1 MEGTNVTN
9 TLETVDIKGSKTWA
23 DNEDQYKNRPSKIMI
38 RLYAGDKEVASQE
51 VAAANGWK
59 WEFKDQ
65 PKYRNGKEV
74 TYSIKEDAVTG
85 YKTKVEGTNVTNTL
99 ETTSV
104 SGSKTWDDNNNQ
116 DGKRPDHIILH
127 LFANGTEVKDKV
139 KVVTAENDWKWS
151 FTDLPKYANGT
162 EITYTVTEDTVQGY
176 TTKITGNAANGFK
189 ITNTHTPELISIDG
203 TKTWD
208 DANNQDGK
216 RPSSITINL
225 LANGKKVAEKKVTAD
240 DNWSWSFKDQ
250 PKYANGVEIV
260 YTITEDAVDGYAT
273 KINGYNVENSYT
285 PNKISVGVT
294 KAWNDANNQDGIR
307 TNTVVV
313 KLLADGKDTGKTLQ
327 LTAAN
332 NWTGTFTDLDE
343 KKAGKDIVY
352 TVKEVNAPTGYTVT
366 ITGDAK
372 TGFIVTNSH
381 TPETTEVSGSKTW
394 NDANNQDG
402 KRPSSITINLL
413 ANGVWVDRKEV
424 KAADNWSWKFTNLP
438 KNAEGKPIVYTVT
451 EKAVAD
457 YTTTVSGYNVTNS
470 YTPEE
475 TSISVTKAWADA
487 NNQDG
492 IRTGVVVVEL
502 YAGNV
507 ATGKMLSLTAANSW
521 TGSFTGLDK
530 KKAGKDIS
538 YTVKEVSEI
547 KGYTTTITGNMTD
560 GYIITNSHTPE
571 VTSISGSKTWNDA
584 NNQDG
589 KRPSSITINLLA
601 NGKKVAEKK
610 VTEDDN
616 WSWKFDNLPKKEAGK
631 EILYT
636 VTEEEVADYTAVV
649 EGYNVTNSY
658 TPEKTGVQ
666 VTKAWND
673 GSNQDGIRPNL
684 VVVGLMADGKDT
696 GKTLILNAENSWSG
710 SFTGLDKKK
719 DGKDIAYTVK
729 EVSEIKGYITTI
741 TGNMTDGYIITNSY
755 TPETTEVTGSKT
767 WKDADNQDGK
777 RPASIT
783 INLLANGVK
792 VDSKVVTEANSWSW
806 KFDNL
811 PKKENGRDIVYTIT
825 EETVAEYSTSVEGYN
840 VTNSYT
846 PGRTSI
852 SVTKA
857 WADKENQ
864 DGIRTAEVTVRLYA
878 DGKDTGKTLV
888 LKKDNHWSGS
898 FTDLD
903 VRKNGQD
910 IVYTVREDLVPEGYT
925 ETVTGNAADGFVVT
939 NSHETE
945 TTEVTGS
952 KTWDDANN
960 QDGKRPTSIT
970 INLLANGVK
979 VDSKVVTE
987 ADSWSWKFENL
998 PKKEAGEDIVYTITE
1013 EAVEEYSTSVDGY
1026 NVTNS
1031 YTPGKTSIQVT
1042 KAWEDAENQDGIR
1055 PEEVTVRLVAD
1066 GEDTDLTLTL
1076 NGENNWSGSFTDLD
1090 EKKDG
1095 KDIEYTVKEDPE
1107 VSGYEAVVTGSA
1119 KEGYVVTNTHTPEVI
1134 EVAGTKTWN
1143 DDGQTAK
1150 RPGSITVHLFADGVE
1165 VDSRTVTAEDDWSW
1179 SFTEL
1184 PKKVAGEDIVYT
1196 ITEDAADG
1204 YLSEVKGYDVTN
1216 TITKVLVSKVDIT
1229 DQKELE
1235 GAHIQIIDENGN
1247 VVEEWDSKKEPHAVT
1262 GLKTGVT
1269 YILRETVAPDGY
1281 ELTTDTTFVLK
1292 EDGTVDTT
1300 KTTTTMKDG
1309 VLLVED
1315 MPKPTP
1321 NTTVAVTKR
1330 LVTAA
1335 GDVITAIDQ
1344 TFYVALYADS
1354 DCTKRISD
1362 VKALVFKNA
1371 SSATVTFE
1379 NVTAGVTYYVGE
1391 CDKDGTSYLADVTA
1405 DGTVY
1410 TVEFG
1415 SGNVVK
1421 VENAGGSSAVYFD
1434 NSFMKT
1440 PDGFYKE
1447 GKLTITKKLRDAEGN
1462 AINSEETFYAG
1473 IFADAAYTTLSDAV
1487 SENIIPLN
1495 LNGGSEA
1502 SVQMVVPVLEG
1513 QTVMLYVTEVDAEG
1527 NPVEG
1532 TKGFAY
1538 GVEVEHGEVIL
1549 SEAQM
1554 SADVTI
1560 TNIKDVE
1567 KESESEE
1574 TSESE
1579 STSKKTTTSKTAA
1592 KTGDDTPVGPLT
1604 GLLFASAAII
1614 GAYMRR
1620 RRKAAK

>member
-1 MEGTNVTN
+1 
-9 TLETVDIKGSKTWA
+9 
-23 DNEDQYKNRPSKIMI
+23 
-38 RLYAGDKEVASQE
+38 
-51 VAAANGWK
+51 
-59 WEFKDQ
+59 
-65 PKYRNGKEV
+65 
-74 TYSIKEDAVTG
+74 
-85 YKTKVEGTNVTNTL
+85 
-99 ETTSV
+99 
-104 SGSKTWDDNNNQ
+104 
-116 DGKRPDHIILH
+116 
-127 LFANGTEVKDKV
+127 
-139 KVVTAENDWKWS
+139 
-151 FTDLPKYANGT
+151 
-162 EITYTVTEDTVQGY
+162 
-176 TTKITGNAANGFK
+176 
-189 ITNTHTPELISIDG
+189 
-203 TKTWD
+203 
-208 DANNQDGK
+208 
-216 RPSSITINL
+216 
-225 LANGKKVAEKKVTAD
+225 
-240 DNWSWSFKDQ
+240 
-250 PKYANGVEIV
+250 
-260 YTITEDAVDGYAT
+260 
-273 KINGYNVENSYT
+273 
-285 PNKISVGVT
+285 
-294 KAWNDANNQDGIR
+294 
-307 TNTVVV
+307 
-313 KLLADGKDTGKTLQ
+313 
-327 LTAAN
+327 
-332 NWTGTFTDLDE
+332 
-343 KKAGKDIVY
+343 
-352 TVKEVNAPTGYTVT
+352 
-366 ITGDAK
+366 
-372 TGFIVTNSH
+372 
-381 TPETTEVSGSKTW
+381 
-394 NDANNQDG
+394 
-402 KRPSSITINLL
+402 
-413 ANGVWVDRKEV
+413 
-424 KAADNWSWKFTNLP
+424 
-438 KNAEGKPIVYTVT
+438 
-451 EKAVAD
+451 
-457 YTTTVSGYNVTNS
+457 
-470 YTPEE
+470 
-475 TSISVTKAWADA
+475 
-487 NNQDG
+487 
-492 IRTGVVVVEL
+492 
-502 YAGNV
+502 
-507 ATGKMLSLTAANSW
+507 
-521 TGSFTGLDK
+521 
-530 KKAGKDIS
+530 
-538 YTVKEVSEI
+538 
-547 KGYTTTITGNMTD
+547 MTD

-571 VTSISGSKTWNDA
+571 VTSISGSKTWNDS

-610 VTEDDN
+610 VTEADN
-616 WSWKFDNLPKKEAGK
+616 WSWKFDNLPKKEAGN

-719 DGKDIAYTVK
+719 DGKEIVYTVK
-729 EVSEIKGYITTI
+729 EITETKGYTVTI
-741 TGNMTDGYIITNSY
+741 TGNVKDGYIITNSY
-755 TPETTEVTGSKT
+755 TPETTEVAGSKT

-777 RPASIT
+777 CPASIT
-783 INLLANGVK
+783 INLL
-792 VDSKVVTEANSWSW
+792 
-806 KFDNL
+806 
-811 PKKENGRDIVYTIT
+811 
-825 EETVAEYSTSVEGYN
+825 
-840 VTNSYT
+840 
-846 PGRTSI
+846 
-852 SVTKA
+852 
-857 WADKENQ
+857 
-864 DGIRTAEVTVRLYA
+864 
-878 DGKDTGKTLV
+878 
-888 LKKDNHWSGS
+888 
-898 FTDLD
+898 
-903 VRKNGQD
+903 
-910 IVYTVREDLVPEGYT
+910 
-925 ETVTGNAADGFVVT
+925 
-939 NSHETE
+939 
-945 TTEVTGS
+945 
-952 KTWDDANN
+952 
-960 QDGKRPTSIT
+960 
-970 INLLANGVK
+970 
-979 VDSKVVTE
+979 
-987 ADSWSWKFENL
+987 
-998 PKKEAGEDIVYTITE
+998 
-1013 EAVEEYSTSVDGY
+1013 
-1026 NVTNS
+1026 
-1031 YTPGKTSIQVT
+1031 
-1042 KAWEDAENQDGIR
+1042 
-1055 PEEVTVRLVAD
+1055 
-1066 GEDTDLTLTL
+1066 
-1076 NGENNWSGSFTDLD
+1076 
-1090 EKKDG
+1090 
-1095 KDIEYTVKEDPE
+1095 
-1107 VSGYEAVVTGSA
+1107 
-1119 KEGYVVTNTHTPEVI
+1119 
-1134 EVAGTKTWN
+1134 
-1143 DDGQTAK
+1143 
-1150 RPGSITVHLFADGVE
+1150 ADGVE
-1165 VDSRTVTAEDDWSW
+1165 VDSRTVTAEDDWRW

-1184 PKKVAGEDIVYT
+1184 PKKAAGEDIVYT

-1371 SSATVTFE
+1371 SSATVTFD

-1415 SGNVVK
+1415 NGNVVK

-1440 PDGFYKE
+1440 PDGYYKE